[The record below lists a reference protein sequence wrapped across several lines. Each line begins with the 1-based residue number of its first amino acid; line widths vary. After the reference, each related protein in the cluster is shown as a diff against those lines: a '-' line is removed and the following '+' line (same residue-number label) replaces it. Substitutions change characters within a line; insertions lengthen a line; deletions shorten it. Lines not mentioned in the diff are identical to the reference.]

1 MSKVFTWAEIEQ
13 HNKASDCFLVI
24 EGKVYDITKFLADHP
39 GGEEVLVELAGQC
52 MLLCAQF
59 LFLKEKKKK
68 KKTVRMKTGGALFF
82 AHLPGRPTYPSNF
95 DVILRA
101 VDRMRYGGPFLV
113 LKFQDPVP
121 MPCVGSTFVYL
132 TTLIF
137 FFFFF
142 FLFFYTFF
150 FLT

>member
-59 LFLKEKKKK
+59 FIFKGKKKK
-68 KKTVRMKTGGALFF
+68 KKNCSHENRRSVVFCALARETHIPVEFRCDFARCRSNAIWRSLFGVEISGPGAHAVRREHVCLLD
-82 AHLPGRPTYPSNF
+82 HPH
-95 DVILRA
+95 
-101 VDRMRYGGPFLV
+101 
-113 LKFQDPVP
+113 
-121 MPCVGSTFVYL
+121 
-132 TTLIF
+132 F

-142 FLFFYTFF
+142 FSF
-150 FLT
+150 FL